1 MPEWRFVRS
10 LPLRAYESFGRGK
23 ASIVSAVFSQNDQ
36 RVHVGR
42 MLPESEQKF
51 DDNGPGSS
59 HIR

>member
-1 MPEWRFVRS
+1 MRS